1 MTSWIRSY
9 PGPSRVR
16 HEKDQTTQGT
26 YWSATTE
33 QLLLDLQSSWNGL
46 SQDNAERRLKQ
57 YGPNSIK
64 AASQTSALWLLLS
77 QFKSPLVL
85 ILVFAAVISAI
96 SGEWPD
102 AVIVLVIILGSTTLG
117 FVQEYRAS
125 LAIEK
130 LRSKVLVTSNVVR
143 DGNSAVVLSQQ
154 IVPGDVVLVTAG
166 SLIPADGVVLE
177 ANDLFVNQ
185 AVLTGEVFPV
195 EKKPGR
201 VEENASLMERINC
214 VYMGTSVRS
223 GAARVL
229 ILQTAK
235 STVFGQIAEKL
246 KLRPPET
253 EFERGVQRFGYLL
266 TRVMLVIVVV
276 VLAVNIFR
284 DKPAMDSLLF
294 ALALA
299 VGLTPELLPAI
310 ISITLAHGAQRMAKR
325 GVIVRRLNAI
335 ENFGCMDV
343 LCTDKTG
350 TLTEG
355 TVTLSNAVDARGQ
368 PSAAVLRLAYLNA
381 YHQTGIS
388 NPLDDAI
395 NAYGMRAGLNISSER
410 KVDEIP
416 YDFIRKRLSVIVA
429 DQQGAR
435 TLIIKGALDN
445 VLQACTTVQ
454 DAEAVYPL
462 DKALRDDIND
472 RFGHWSGQG
481 FRVLG
486 VAIKPIDERAES
498 YSREDECAL
507 QFVGFLLFLD
517 PPKADV
523 TQTIIDLGQRG
534 VQLKIIT
541 GDNRLVA
548 QHVAEAIDLRAGG
561 LLTGSDL
568 NRMGDEAVWHAA
580 ERTSIFA
587 EVDPNQKERIILA
600 LQKTGHVVGYLG
612 DGINDAPA
620 LHAADVGISVNT
632 AVDVAKDAADL
643 VLLEQNLDILREGI
657 EEGRR
662 TFANTL
668 KYILTTTSANFGN
681 MISMAAASMFL
692 PFLPLLASQILLNN
706 FLSDIPGTTIAGD
719 NVDPEWVNRPRR
731 WDNKFISR
739 YMVLFGLVST
749 IFDFLTF
756 GILLFIFS
764 ASAAEFRTGWF
775 IESLL
780 TELVIALVVRTRRVF
795 FRSRPGKLLLASTL
809 LVIAFTLI
817 LPYLP
822 FSALFGFV
830 PLPAPLMLMLIG
842 LTVLY
847 VIAAELAKKY
857 FYARAENVRFFAG
870 AER

>member
-1 MTSWIRSY
+1 MTSWIKALTGSS
-9 PGPSRVR
+9 GGL
-16 HEKDQTTQGT
+16 HEKDQTGPGT

-33 QLLLDLQSSWNGL
+33 RLLFDLQSTSNGL
-46 SQDNAERRLKQ
+46 HQDEAKRRLEQ

-64 AASQTSALWLLLS
+64 AASQTTALWLFLS

-102 AVIVLVIILGSTTLG
+102 AVIVLTIILGSTTLG
-117 FVQEYRAS
+117 FAQEYRAGH
-125 LAIEK
+125 AIEK
-130 LRSKVLVTSNVVR
+130 LRSKVLVRSNVMR
-143 DGNSAVVLSQQ
+143 EGKSAEILSRQ
-154 IVPGDVVLVTAG
+154 IVPGDVVLLSAG
-166 SLIPADGVVLE
+166 SLIPADGIVLE

-201 VEENASLMERINC
+201 VEENASLMERTNC

-223 GAARVL
+223 GTASVL
-229 ILQTAK
+229 IVQTAK
-235 STVFGQIAEKL
+235 STVFGQISERL
-246 KLRPPET
+246 QLRPPET
-253 EFERGVQRFGYLL
+253 EFERGVQQFGYLL

-276 VLAVNIFR
+276 VLAVNLFR

-335 ENFGCMDV
+335 ENFGSMDV

-355 TVTLSNAVDARGQ
+355 TVRLSETVGAKGQ
-368 PSAAVLRLAYLNA
+368 PPAAVLRFAYLNA
-381 YHQTGIS
+381 HHQTGIS

-395 NAYGMRAGLNISSER
+395 NACGMQAGLDISSEQ

-416 YDFIRKRLSVIVA
+416 YDFIRKRLSVVVA

-435 TLIIKGALDN
+435 TLIMKGALDN
-445 VLQACTTVQ
+445 VLQACDSIQ
-454 DAEAVYPL
+454 DAGLGRPVEQAW
-462 DKALRDDIND
+462 RDEIDE
-472 RFGHWSGQG
+472 RYRHWSGQG

-486 VAIKPIDERAES
+486 VATKPIDVRTES
-498 YSREDECAL
+498 YSREDECGL
-507 QFVGFLLFLD
+507 KFVGFLLFFD
-517 PPKADV
+517 PPKTDV
-523 TQTIIDLGQRG
+523 AQTIIDLGQRG

-548 QHVAEAIDLRAGG
+548 QHLAEAIELPVGG

-568 NRMGDEAVWHAA
+568 NGMGDEALWHAA

-643 VLLEQNLDILREGI
+643 VLLEHDLDILRDGI
-657 EEGRR
+657 EEGRQ

-668 KYILTTTSANFGN
+668 KYILTTVSANFGN

-739 YMVLFGLVST
+739 YMILFGLVST

-756 GILLFIFS
+756 GILLYVFS
-764 ASAAEFRTGWF
+764 ASVEEFRTGWF

-795 FRSRPGKLLLASTL
+795 FRSRPGKLLLTSTL
-809 LVIAFTLI
+809 LVIALTLI

-822 FSALFGFV
+822 FSTIFGFV

-847 VIAAELAKKY
+847 VIAAEIAKKY
-857 FYARAENVRFFAG
+857 FYAQAQNARFFAG
-870 AER
+870 AEQ